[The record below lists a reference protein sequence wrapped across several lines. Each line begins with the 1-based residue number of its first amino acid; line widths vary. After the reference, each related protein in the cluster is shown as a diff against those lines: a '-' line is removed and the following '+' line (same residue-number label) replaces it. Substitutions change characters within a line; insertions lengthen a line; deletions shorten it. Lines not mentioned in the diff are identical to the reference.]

1 MSEWVFGFVQSR
13 RRTLFFMKNLILL
26 LFILNLNVSASV
38 LSQERVTLNLKNVT
52 LKDCLKAIEQQTNLG
67 FLYNGRELGKIE
79 GITVNALNE
88 QVDEVLESLLKAQ
101 GYDFSIENGV
111 ILIHK
116 APVLSELVTDVS
128 IQERKVKLTGVIKDE
143 DGTPIPFAAISIKGT
158 TLGGVS
164 DINGQFELEVEPQNQ
179 MILLV
184 SCLSY
189 KDVEM
194 AVGEKRHFE
203 VVLEQEMQG
212 LDEVVV
218 TGYQT
223 LSKERATGAFDKVDK
238 EQIDKPASNISERL
252 VGTLAGVQTTVDA
265 NGNVSMEVRGKTSL
279 SGYGDQPLVVVDGF
293 PIQGGLSSI
302 NPNDVESVTLLK
314 DAAASSIWG
323 AKSANGVIVVITKK
337 AAKGKAKVEFSSF
350 WKFSPKLDLDYV
362 NPLASSAEVIEYEKR
377 GFNSDMFG
385 GPWPAP
391 SFTLSNVDTPHSLGY
406 ITMNDYRLGRITESE
421 MNARLNQLSQLSNK
435 DQIKDNLL
443 QNPFTQQYNLSV
455 SGANE
460 RISNVL
466 TLMYEGDKDNFK
478 ENKGEKFMVNYRNM
492 VKVTKWLDF
501 DFGAM
506 IQLSNRTNNGVG
518 LSEIKSLAPY
528 DMLKNEDGSLADL
541 SHLHYYQPILN
552 ELLDKEAFPYADWS
566 YNPIDEIQQRD
577 RTNRRLNV
585 RLQAGIG
592 VKILPGLKLDSKFM
606 YEQFTSANKTYYA
619 EESFTMRSLINETSE
634 WNRTTGEVTQNVPSG
649 GVLQQ
654 GSSMVRNYNFR
665 NQLSF
670 NRTFNEK
677 HAINIIAGSEITD
690 RVSES
695 KYDADVLGYNDDK
708 LTVGRL
714 LNDYNTSK
722 MWNGYPLS
730 FSRYFY
736 PISLYSMPSFGYG
749 TDRYFSLY
757 SNMAYTYNDKYTV
770 SGSVRTDASNLITDD
785 PKYRYS
791 PFWSAGIGWQMHKED
806 LLSSVDWLD
815 RLHLRAT
822 YGFNGNVD
830 RSTSFKPLISI
841 PGTPDPVT
849 NDIKGSVSSYGN
861 PTLRWERTRTIDVG
875 VDFAMLKGK
884 LHGTIDAY
892 NKRSEDLIVTQ
903 SIPSVHGTQS
913 ARFNNGSMLNKGIE
927 ITLGSSLPI
936 VGKDIVWNG
945 NLNVSY
951 NKNEIESLYK
961 TSYGFYDMTGSSDPT
976 VKYVEGHNVN
986 TLWALRY
993 AGLTNVGTETD
1004 PEMTPSFHG
1013 VDDEKYT
1020 FRAWPPGVD
1029 AREYM
1034 SDEGTTVAP
1043 YTLGFQNSFKVYD
1056 FDVSFIITGKFGHV
1070 YRRHSFNY
1078 PAMSQGNNLVN
1089 NKYSEVVNGDPNEIV
1104 PIPDQE
1110 RKYYF
1115 WGRFYPYLDYL
1126 TADASHIR
1134 FQEVNVSYNVPKRI
1148 VTKLGFERIRVYSQ
1162 VNNLGTIVFNDFDED
1177 PEYPM
1182 GGMKPQAMYTFGF
1195 NFTL

>member
-1 MSEWVFGFVQSR
+1 
-13 RRTLFFMKNLILL
+13 MKNLILFA
-26 LFILNLNVSASV
+26 FILNLQVSAST
-38 LSQERVTLNLKNVT
+38 LSQDRVTLNLRNVS
-52 LKDCLKAIEQQTNLG
+52 LKECLKAIEQQTNLG
-67 FLYNGRELGKIE
+67 FLYNGRELSKVE
-79 GITVNALNE
+79 GISINVLDEQLN
-88 QVDEVLESLLKAQ
+88 DVLEPLLAEK
-101 GYDFSIENGV
+101 GYAFSVENGV

-116 APVLSELVTDVS
+116 ASVQLEDLSVPVQNQKVS
-128 IQERKVKLTGVIKDE
+128 LKGTVKDE
-143 DGTPIPFAAISIKGT
+143 DGEPIPFAAISLKGT
-158 TLGGVS
+158 ARGCVSAIDGTFTLEIEQKEGIV
-164 DINGQFELEVEPQNQ
+164 
-179 MILLV
+179 LV
-184 SCLSY
+184 ISCLSY
-189 KDVEM
+189 KTVELP
-194 AVGEKRHFE
+194 VELPIGQQRHYDI
-203 VVLEQEMQG
+203 VLEQEVQG

-218 TGYQT
+218 TGYQI

-238 EQIDKPASNISERL
+238 EQIDKPSSNISERL

-265 NGNVSMEVRGKTSL
+265 NGNVSMEVRGKTSF

-323 AKSANGVIVVITKK
+323 AKSANGVIVVTTKK

-350 WKFSPKLDLDYV
+350 WKISPKLDLDYV

-385 GPWPAP
+385 GPWAAP
-391 SFTLSNVDTPHSLGY
+391 SFTLSNIDTPHSLGY
-406 ITMNDYRLGRITESE
+406 IAMNDYRLGRITESE
-421 MNARLNQLSQLSNK
+421 MNARLNQLSKLNNK

-455 SGANE
+455 SGASE
-460 RISNVL
+460 RMSNIL
-466 TLMYEGDKDNFK
+466 TLMYEGNKDNFK
-478 ENKGEKFMVNYRNM
+478 ENKGEKFMVNYRNQL
-492 VKVTKWLDF
+492 KVNKWLDF

-506 IQLSNRTNNGVG
+506 IQLTNRTNNGVSLRDISS
-518 LSEIKSLAPY
+518 LSPY
-528 DMLKNEDGSLADL
+528 DMLKNEDGSLTDL
-541 SHLHYYQPILN
+541 NHLNYYQPILN

-566 YNPIDEIQQRD
+566 YNPIDEIQHRD

-585 RLQAGIG
+585 RLQAGLG
-592 VKILPGLKLDSKFM
+592 VKILPGLNLDSKFM

-634 WNRTTGEVTQNVPSG
+634 WNRTTGEVTQNVPFG
-649 GVLQQ
+649 GALQQ
-654 GSSMVRNYNFR
+654 SSSMVRNYNFR

-670 NRTFNEK
+670 NRTFNDK

-690 RVSES
+690 RVTES
-695 KYDADVLGYNDDK
+695 KYDADIVGYDDDK

-714 LNDYNTSK
+714 LNDYKTAK
-722 MWNGYPLS
+722 MWNGWPLAYA
-730 FSRYFY
+730 RYFH
-736 PISLYSMPSFGYG
+736 PISLYSMPAFGYG

-757 SNMAYTYNDKYTV
+757 SNMSYTFIDKYTF
-770 SGSVRTDASNLITDD
+770 SGSIRTDASNLITDD

-791 PFWSAGIGWQMHKED
+791 PFWSTGIGWQMHKED
-806 LLSSVDWLD
+806 FLSSVDWLD

-841 PGTPDPVT
+841 PGTPDAVT
-849 NDIKGSVSSYGN
+849 NDIKASVSSFGN

-884 LHGTIDAY
+884 LYGTLDLY

-903 SIPSVHGTQS
+903 SIPSVHGTKS
-913 ARFNNGSMLNKGIE
+913 ARFNNGTMLNKGIE

-936 VGKDIVWNG
+936 VGNDIVWNG

-961 TSYGFYDMTGSSDPT
+961 TSYDFYDMTGNSNPT

-986 TLWALRY
+986 TLWSLRY

-1013 VDDEKYT
+1013 VDDEQYT

-1043 YTLGFQNSFKVYD
+1043 YTLGFRNTLKVYD

-1104 PIPDQE
+1104 PIPEQE

-1162 VNNLGTIVFNDFDED
+1162 VNNLGTIVFNDYDED

>member
-1 MSEWVFGFVQSR
+1 
-13 RRTLFFMKNLILL
+13 MKNLILL
-26 LFILNLNVSASV
+26 LFVLNLNVSASV

-52 LKDCLKAIEQQTNLG
+52 LKECLKAIEQQTNLG

-79 GITVNALNE
+79 GISVNAFNE
-88 QVDEVLESLLKAQ
+88 QVDEVLEPLLTAQ
-101 GYDFSIENGV
+101 GYAFSIENGV
-111 ILIHK
+111 ILIRK
-116 APVLSELVTDVS
+116 AAVIEALETESAA
-128 IQERKVKLTGVIKDE
+128 QEQKVKLRGVIKDE
-143 DGTPIPFAAISIKGT
+143 EGTPIPFAAISIKGT
-158 TLGGVS
+158 TLGGVT
-164 DINGQFELEVEPQNQ
+164 DINGQFELEVELQDE
-179 MILLV
+179 MVLV
-184 SCLSY
+184 ISCLSY

-194 AVGEKRHFE
+194 AVGENRYFE
-203 VVLEQEMQG
+203 VMLEQEMQG

-265 NGNVSMEVRGKTSL
+265 NGNVSMEVRGKTSF

-323 AKSANGVIVVITKK
+323 AKSANGVIVVTTKK

-350 WKFSPKLDLDYV
+350 WKIAPKLDLDYV
-362 NPLASSAEVIEYEKR
+362 NPLATSAEVIEYEKR
-377 GFNSDMFG
+377 GFETDLFG
-385 GPWPAP
+385 GPFPAP
-391 SFTLSNVDTPHSLGY
+391 SFTLSNVDTPYSLGY
-406 ITMNDYRLGRITESE
+406 ITLNDYRLGRISESE
-421 MNARLNQLSQLSNK
+421 MNARLNQLSQLNNK
-435 DQIKDNLL
+435 DQIKDHLL

-455 SGANE
+455 SGASE
-460 RISNVL
+460 RMSNVL
-466 TLMYEGDKDNFK
+466 TLMYEGDKDYFK
-478 ENKGEKFMVNYRNM
+478 ENDGEKFMVNYRNQI
-492 VKVTKWLDF
+492 KVTKWLDF

-506 IQLSNRTNNGVG
+506 IQLSNRTNNGVS
-518 LSEIKSLAPY
+518 LSDIRRLAPY
-528 DMLKNEDGSLADL
+528 DMLKNEDGSLTDMN
-541 SHLHYYQPILN
+541 HLHYYQPVVN

-566 YNPIDEIQQRD
+566 YNPIDEIQHRNL
-577 RTNRRLNV
+577 TNRRLNV
-585 RLQAGIG
+585 RLQGGLG

-606 YEQFTSANKTYYA
+606 YEQFTSSNKRYYA

-649 GVLQQ
+649 GALQQ
-654 GSSMVRNYNFR
+654 SSSMVRNYNFR

-670 NRTFNEK
+670 NRTFNDK
-677 HAINIIAGSEITD
+677 HAINVIAGTEITD
-690 RVSES
+690 RITES
-695 KYDADVLGYNDDK
+695 KYDADIVGYDDDK

-714 LNDYNTSK
+714 LNDYNTAK
-722 MWNGYPLS
+722 MWNGWPLS
-730 FSRYFY
+730 FARYFH

-757 SNMAYTYNDKYTV
+757 SNMAYTYNDKYTI
-770 SGSVRTDASNLITDD
+770 SGSIRTDASNLITDD
-785 PKYRYS
+785 PSYRYS
-791 PFWSAGIGWQMHKED
+791 PFWSTGIGWQVHKEEF
-806 LLSSVDWLD
+806 LKNVDWLD
-815 RLHLRAT
+815 RLNLRAT

-830 RSTSFKPLISI
+830 RSTSFKPLISM

-849 NDIKGSVSSYGN
+849 NDIKANVSSFGN

-884 LHGTIDAY
+884 LHGTVDVY

-903 SIPSVHGTQS
+903 SIPSVHGTKS
-913 ARFNNGSMLNKGIE
+913 ARFNNGTMLNRGIE
-927 ITLGSSLPI
+927 VILGSRLPI
-936 VGKDIVWNG
+936 VGRDIVWNG

-951 NKNEIESLYK
+951 NKNEIKYLYK
-961 TSYGFYDMTGSSDPT
+961 TNYEFYDMTGNSNPT

-1004 PEMTPSFHG
+1004 PEMTPAFHG
-1013 VDDEKYT
+1013 ADGDKYT

-1078 PAMSQGNNLVN
+1078 PAMSQMNTLVN
-1089 NKYSEVVNGDPNEIV
+1089 NKYSEVVNGDPNQIV
-1104 PIPDQE
+1104 PIPENE

-1115 WGRFYPYLDYL
+1115 WGRFYPFLDYL

-1148 VTKLGFERIRVYSQ
+1148 VNKLGFERIRVYSQ
-1162 VNNLGTIVFNDFDED
+1162 VNNLGTILFNDFDED

-1182 GGMKPQAMYTFGF
+1182 GTMKPQPMYTFGF
-1195 NFTL
+1195 NFSL